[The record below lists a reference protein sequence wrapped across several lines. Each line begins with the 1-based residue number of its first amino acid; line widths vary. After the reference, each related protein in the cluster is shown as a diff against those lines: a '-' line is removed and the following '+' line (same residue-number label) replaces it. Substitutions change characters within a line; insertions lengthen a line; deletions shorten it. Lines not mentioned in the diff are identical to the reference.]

1 VDFKYTVMARKLLFF
16 TLFVIAGL
24 TAFSQA
30 KKPIIMV
37 VPSDNWCIK
46 NGYTQMYDEMGT
58 EKTLPDYKMALQN
71 ETDLLMTIGKI
82 NTMMADRGFPLV
94 NLEGALKN
102 LEQEGAEMAMLGSK
116 SGGGIAESPIDILQ
130 RTANADI
137 IIQLTYVINENGP
150 QRSITFM
157 LQGLDAYTNKQIA
170 GAQGTGEPSF
180 ATETPVLLEEAV
192 LAHIDDFNSRLQ
204 DYFNDLFENGREIV
218 FQTRIW
224 DTGMID
230 FEEEFNYKG
239 ETLELGEII
248 EDWVYDNTVQGR
260 YNTSNYTENVIRF
273 DQVRIPLYDD
283 RGRAND
289 TRRWMRDLRS
299 MIGRA
304 PFNQECKIYT
314 RGLGEVW
321 LIVGEK

>member
-1 VDFKYTVMARKLLFF
+1 
-16 TLFVIAGL
+16 
-24 TAFSQA
+24 
-30 KKPIIMV
+30 MV

-46 NGYTQMYDEMGT
+46 NEYTQMYDEMGT
-58 EKTLPDYKMALQN
+58 QKTLPDYKMALQN

-94 NLEGALKN
+94 NLESALKN
-102 LEQEGAEMAMLGSK
+102 LEQEGAEIAMLGSK

-137 IIQLTYVINENGP
+137 IIQLTYVINQTGP

-204 DYFNDLFENGREIV
+204 DHFDDLFENGREIV

-289 TRRWMRDLRS
+289 TRRWIRDLRS
-299 MIGRA
+299 MIGGT

>member
-1 VDFKYTVMARKLLFF
+1 MKKTILFLAVLLQ
-16 TLFVIAGL
+16 TLVVFG
-24 TAFSQA
+24 QA
-30 KKPIIMV
+30 KKPTIMV

-46 NGYTQMYDEMGT
+46 NGYTQMFDEMGT
-58 EKTLPDYKMALQN
+58 AKTLPDYKMALQN
-71 ETDLLMTIGKI
+71 ETDLLMTISKI

-94 NLEGALKN
+94 NLESALKN
-102 LEQEGAEMAMLGSK
+102 MEQEGAEIAMLGSK
-116 SGGGIAESPIDILQ
+116 SGGSIAENPIDVLQ

-137 IIQLTYVINENGP
+137 IIQLTYVINQKGP

-170 GAQGTGEPSF
+170 GAQGTGSPSL

-192 LAHIDDFNSRLQ
+192 LSYIDDFNSRLQ
-204 DYFNDLFENGREIV
+204 DHFNDLFENGREIV
-218 FQTRIW
+218 FQARVF
-224 DTGMID
+224 DTSPID
-230 FEEEFNYKG
+230 LEEEFTFKG

-248 EDWVYDNTVQGR
+248 EDWVADNTVKNR
-260 YNTSNYTENVIRF
+260 FSTSTYTENVIRF
-273 DQVRIPLYDD
+273 DQVRIPLYDE

-289 TRRWMRDLRS
+289 TRRWIRDLRT
-299 MIGRA
+299 MLGAA
-304 PFNQECKIYT
+304 PFNQVCKIYT

>member
-1 VDFKYTVMARKLLFF
+1 MARKYIILIVFLLMGQ
-16 TLFVIAGL
+16 FV
-24 TAFSQA
+24 FSQA
-30 KKPIIMV
+30 KKPTIMV

-58 EKTLPDYKMALQN
+58 LKTLPDYKMAIQN
-71 ETDLLMTIGKI
+71 ETDLLMTISKI

-94 NLEGALKN
+94 NLESALRN
-102 LEQEGAEMAMLGSK
+102 IEQESAEIAMLSSK
-116 SGGGIAESPIDILQ
+116 SGGGIAESPIDVLQ

-137 IIQLTYVINENGP
+137 VMQLTYVVNQNGP

-170 GAQGTGEPSF
+170 GAQGTGESSF

-204 DYFNDLFENGREIV
+204 EHFDDLFANGREIV

-224 DTGMID
+224 DTSIID

-239 ETLELGEII
+239 ETLEMGEII

-283 RGRAND
+283 RGRPND

-299 MIGRA
+299 MIAGS

>member
-1 VDFKYTVMARKLLFF
+1 MIRKIFYT
-16 TLFVIAGL
+16 IAVL
-24 TAFSQA
+24 VLSISAFSQA
-30 KKPIIMV
+30 KKPTIMV

-46 NGYTQMYDEMGT
+46 NGYTQMFDEMGT
-58 EKTLPDYKMALQN
+58 LKTLPDYKLALQN
-71 ETDLLMTIGKI
+71 ETDLLMTISKI

-94 NLEGALKN
+94 NLESVLRN
-102 LEQEGAEMAMLGSK
+102 MEQESAEIAMLTSK
-116 SGGGIAESPIDILQ
+116 SGGGISESPIDILQ

-137 IIQLTYVINENGP
+137 IMQLTYVINQVGP

-170 GAQGTGEPSF
+170 GAQGTGEPSL

-192 LAHIDDFNSRLQ
+192 LSHIDNFNSRLQ
-204 DYFNDLFENGREIV
+204 DHFNDLFENGREV
-218 FQTRIW
+218 AFQTRIW
-224 DTGMID
+224 DTSMLD
-230 FEEEFNYKG
+230 FEEEFDYNG

-248 EDWVYDNTVQGR
+248 EDWVYENTVEGR
-260 YNTSNYTENVIRF
+260 YSTSTYTENVIRF

-299 MIGRA
+299 MMGKA

>member
-1 VDFKYTVMARKLLFF
+1 MVRKYVILIVF
-16 TLFVIAGL
+16 LFVGQL
-24 TAFSQA
+24 VFSQA
-30 KKPIIMV
+30 KKPTIMV

-46 NGYTQMYDEMGT
+46 NGYTMMYDEMGT
-58 EKTLPDYKMALQN
+58 LKTLPDYKMALQN
-71 ETDLLMTIGKI
+71 ETDLLMTISKI

-94 NLEGALKN
+94 NLESALRN
-102 LEQEGAEMAMLGSK
+102 IEQESAEIAMLSSK
-116 SGGGIAESPIDILQ
+116 SGGGIAESPIDVLQ
-130 RTANADI
+130 RTANSDI
-137 IIQLTYVINENGP
+137 IIQLTYVVNQKGP

-170 GAQGTGEPSF
+170 GAQGTGESSF
-180 ATETPVLLEEAV
+180 ASETPVLLEEAV
-192 LAHIDDFNSRLQ
+192 LSHIDDFNSRLQ
-204 DYFNDLFENGREIV
+204 EHFDDLFANGREVV

-224 DTGMID
+224 DTSIID
-230 FEEEFNYKG
+230 FEEEFDYNG
-239 ETLELGEII
+239 ETLEMGEII

-283 RGRAND
+283 RGRPND

-299 MIGRA
+299 MIGKA

>member
-1 VDFKYTVMARKLLFF
+1 
-16 TLFVIAGL
+16 
-24 TAFSQA
+24 
-30 KKPIIMV
+30 MV

-46 NGYTQMYDEMGT
+46 NEYTQMYDEMGT
-58 EKTLPDYKMALQN
+58 QKTLPDYKMALQN
-71 ETDLLMTIGKI
+71 ETDLLLTIGKI

-94 NLEGALKN
+94 NLESALKN
-102 LEQEGAEMAMLGSK
+102 LEQEGAEIAMLGSK

-137 IIQLTYVINENGP
+137 IIQLTYVINKTGP

-204 DYFNDLFENGREIV
+204 DHFDDLFENGREIV

-289 TRRWMRDLRS
+289 TRRWIRDLRS
-299 MIGRA
+299 MIGGT